1 MTEYLLLAHQVEGSF
16 DAMVRA
22 IERAA
27 GLRRRADGALPV
39 HRKAGSAKRHCP
51 PQAVPQ
57 AVPQV
62 VPQVVPQ
69 DKPESNTDTRAPG

>member
-1 MTEYLLLAHQVEGSF
+1 MEGSF

-27 GLRRRADGALPV
+27 GLRRRAEGALPV

-51 PQAVPQ
+51 QQTA
-57 AVPQV
+57 
-62 VPQVVPQ
+62 PQ
-69 DKPESNTDTRAPG
+69 DKPESNADTPAPS

>member
-1 MTEYLLLAHQVEGSF
+1 MEGSF

-27 GLRRRADGALPV
+27 GLRRRAEGVLPV

-51 PQAVPQ
+51 PQAMPAMPQ
-57 AVPQV
+57 AQAGPASG
-62 VPQVVPQ
+62 
-69 DKPESNTDTRAPG
+69 PEPEPCVCNTETQTQTPS